1 MTDSNAFVEAV
12 REANQTPL
20 SRLGSSKYLYAETG
34 GEIETEPVLVAA
46 AKAER
51 AAWQTFE
58 GWAEDEANEA
68 VSEFFETVAEEERI
82 HFERVTEQV
91 GTPVEDPD
99 AIPALHEYLRKQTE
113 TVDRLG
119 AFVGRVL
126 ASKRSKDQVVGYF
139 VGNADPQTAEL
150 FREFRDD
157 VDGQLERATALLE
170 ALECDESEL
179 DRAREAASD
188 AIGAAYREYV
198 ERLESMGVNPKP
210 VC

>member
-12 REANQTPL
+12 RDANQTPL

-34 GEIETEPVLVAA
+34 GELETEPVLLAA
-46 AKAER
+46 AQAER

-58 GWAEDEANEA
+58 GWAEDEADEA
-68 VSEFFETVAEEERI
+68 VSAFFETVAEEERT
-82 HFERVTEQV
+82 HFERVAEQV
-91 GTPVEDPD
+91 GTPVEDSD
-99 AIPALHEYLRKQTE
+99 SIPALHEYLREQTE

-119 AFVGRVL
+119 AFVGRAL
-126 ASKRSKDQVVGYF
+126 ASKRSKAQVVGYF

-150 FREFRDD
+150 FRGLSGD
-157 VDGQLERATALLE
+157 VDDQLERATALLE
-170 ALECDESEL
+170 ALEWDEAEL
-179 DRAREAASD
+179 ARAREAASD

>member
-34 GEIETEPVLVAA
+34 GEIETEPVLLAA
-46 AKAER
+46 AQAER
-51 AAWQTFE
+51 AAWHTFE
-58 GWAEDEANEA
+58 GWAEDEANET
-68 VSEFFETVAEEERI
+68 VSEFFETVAEEERT
-82 HFERVTEQV
+82 HFERVSEQV
-91 GTPVEDPD
+91 GTAVDDPD
-99 AIPALHEYLRKQTE
+99 AIPALHEYLREQTA

-119 AFVGRVL
+119 AFVGRSL

-150 FREFRDD
+150 FRGFSGEVDD
-157 VDGQLERATALLE
+157 QLGRATALLE
-170 ALECDESEL
+170 ALECDEAEL
-179 DRAREAASD
+179 DRAREAASE
-188 AIGAAYREYV
+188 AIGAAYQEYV

>member
-12 REANQTPL
+12 RVANQTPL

-34 GEIETEPVLVAA
+34 GELESEPVLLAVAQ
-46 AKAER
+46 AER

-58 GWAEDEANEA
+58 AWAEDEANEA
-68 VSEFFETVAEEERI
+68 VRAFFETVAEEERN
-82 HFERVTEQV
+82 HFERVAEQV
-91 GTPVEDPD
+91 GAAVADPD
-99 AIPALHEYLRKQTE
+99 AIPALHEYLREQTE

-119 AFVGRVL
+119 AFVGRAL

-150 FREFRDD
+150 FRGFGGD
-157 VDGQLERATALLE
+157 VDDQLERAAALQESLE
-170 ALECDESEL
+170 WDEARL
-179 DRAREAASD
+179 DRAREAASG